1 MGLPLVRWLTFTY
14 LIFICAQSFGLDSIV
29 LDRGPVSNFSVK
41 EYIYLFETEDE
52 DISIDQVRQR
62 EFVNNFMPLPNHV
75 PSFGYSDNYFWFRFH
90 VENLNAKELDLVLQ
104 IQSPLLDEIQFY
116 QYNGE
121 QLVSSYLLGDTF
133 PFYSRPIK
141 SRYFKLP
148 VKLEGYALNEFYL
161 RVHSTSSVEV
171 PIYISSKDS
180 YLSSSSF
187 TSWIVGIGYGI
198 ALGLGLFNLLLGLST
213 REVVYLYYAGFTLS
227 VFGIYSAI
235 DGYSYMLWPGSVVWQ
250 QYFLLYIVFFTNIFA
265 ITFSRAF
272 LASSGKGLRSDQ
284 FVRLLM
290 IPCVLGLAC
299 VAIIEEKVIAIYM
312 SLVSVVVITSL
323 FVLGVVRFYQGYY
336 VAKTFIIAWSLF
348 LMVALLALISSNGY
362 LFSIEEMKPY
372 LRLAWTSELILL
384 SLALGQRINMD
395 RAIQVKAERDVKE
408 SALLAKKAKQKALEI
423 QIQANSSLEF
433 KVRMRTAELE
443 KALEELSLAN
453 GKLEKLSTED
463 PLTKVKNRR
472 YFEERYE
479 LEFKRSF
486 REKQPMSIL
495 FIDVDHFKNFN
506 DRYGH
511 QAGDECL
518 RQTAFI
524 INSCV
529 SRPGDTVC
537 RYGGEEFVVILP
549 DTPQTG
555 ALKVAAR
562 ILNAIAGARIDAAQ
576 HKVSVTVSIGSCT
589 DIPEN
594 AYDTESLLVGADKA
608 LYKAKDSGRNCVQ
621 TGVPRN
627 SYMHNNQVH

>member
-1 MGLPLVRWLTFTY
+1 
-14 LIFICAQSFGLDSIV
+14 
-29 LDRGPVSNFSVK
+29 
-41 EYIYLFETEDE
+41 
-52 DISIDQVRQR
+52 
-62 EFVNNFMPLPNHV
+62 
-75 PSFGYSDNYFWFRFH
+75 
-90 VENLNAKELDLVLQ
+90 
-104 IQSPLLDEIQFY
+104 
-116 QYNGE
+116 
-121 QLVSSYLLGDTF
+121 
-133 PFYSRPIK
+133 
-141 SRYFKLP
+141 
-148 VKLEGYALNEFYL
+148 
-161 RVHSTSSVEV
+161 
-171 PIYISSKDS
+171 
-180 YLSSSSF
+180 
-187 TSWIVGIGYGI
+187 
-198 ALGLGLFNLLLGLST
+198 
-213 REVVYLYYAGFTLS
+213 
-227 VFGIYSAI
+227 
-235 DGYSYMLWPGSVVWQ
+235 MLWPGSVVWQ
-250 QYFLLYIVFFTNIFA
+250 QYFHLYIIFFINIFA
-265 ITFSRAF
+265 IAFSRAF

-290 IPCVLGLAC
+290 IPCVIGLAS
-299 VAIIEEKVIAIYM
+299 VAIVEEKMIAIYM

-323 FVLGVVRFYQGYY
+323 FVLGLVRFYQGYY

-348 LMVALLALISSNGY
+348 LMVALLALVASNGY

-395 RAIQVKAERDVKE
+395 RAIQVKAERDAKE
-408 SALLAKKAKQKALEI
+408 SAMLAKKAKQKALEI